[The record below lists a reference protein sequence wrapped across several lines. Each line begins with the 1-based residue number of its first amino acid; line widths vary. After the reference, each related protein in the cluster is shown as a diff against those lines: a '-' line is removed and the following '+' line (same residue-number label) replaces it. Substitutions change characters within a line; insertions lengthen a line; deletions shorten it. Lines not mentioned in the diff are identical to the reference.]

1 MSLFVPDAGAMDA
14 LGIQLS
20 DPASWRGVVW
30 LQGDL
35 GAGKTT
41 LVRSLLRGLGYAGRV
56 KSPTYT
62 LLEPYELDDRM
73 VYHLDLYRL
82 AAPDELEWLGI
93 RDLLTD
99 NDLLLVE
106 WPERGQGVLP
116 EPDLDLVIDYAGEG
130 RRLSARVPTERGARM
145 LASLSLPGME
155 ITP

>member
-56 KSPTYT
+56 KSPTCT
-62 LLEPYELDDRM
+62 LRVRFGLEVR
-73 VYHLDLYRL
+73 VG
-82 AAPDELEWLGI
+82 WL
-93 RDLLTD
+93 
-99 NDLLLVE
+99 V
-106 WPERGQGVLP
+106 GV
-116 EPDLDLVIDYAGEG
+116 
-130 RRLSARVPTERGARM
+130 
-145 LASLSLPGME
+145 
-155 ITP
+155 